1 MSSRGLYGFPDLA
14 YTVDRARMPFQLG
27 ADFNL
32 LLEAIKSRE
41 RGHRYVA
48 VL

>member
-1 MSSRGLYGFPDLA
+1 MYGSPDLA
-14 YTVDRARMPFQLG
+14 YTVDGARMPFQLI

-32 LLEAIKSRE
+32 LLEAIKSHE
-41 RGHRYVA
+41 RGRYVA